1 MKLPHSFL
9 KGIKRGTPLRDLT
22 TFRIG
27 GPAQAFVEPAD
38 AGELACLLK
47 QCGAAG
53 IPVRVIGAGSN
64 ILASDKGVAGILVR
78 LSAPFFRSVR
88 ARGNRIECGAGLAL
102 PALLRLCR
110 ARGLTGAEFLAG
122 IPGSVGGALA
132 MNCGVAGGGA
142 ARSIGDIVEQV
153 TVARY
158 NGVSRVIDGARAG
171 FGYRRSGL
179 SRYVIISAVFKLRK
193 STGALVGRRLREWMD
208 KRRGQEYRYPSAGC
222 VFKNPRG
229 RSAGALIDACGL
241 KGARAGGAMISE
253 KHANFIVNTGRA
265 SCADVLSLMRRA
277 RRAVK
282 RKYGIALEQEIKLWK

>member
-9 KGIKRGTPLRDLT
+9 KGIKRGTPLKALT

-27 GPAQAFVEPAD
+27 GPAQAFAEPAD
-38 AGELACLLK
+38 AGELSCLLK
-47 QCGAAG
+47 QCVAAG

-64 ILASDKGVAGILVR
+64 ILASDKGVAGVMVR
-78 LSAPFFRSVR
+78 LAAPFFRGARV
-88 ARGNRIECGAGLAL
+88 RGNRIECGAGLAL
-102 PALLRLCR
+102 PDLLRLCR
-110 ARGLTGAEFLAG
+110 RRGLTGAEFLAG

-132 MNCGVAGGGA
+132 MNCGVAGDGT

-153 TVARY
+153 SVVRY
-158 NGVSRVIDGARAG
+158 NGVPRVIDGARAG

-179 SRYVIISAVFKLRK
+179 SRHVIISAVF
-193 STGALVGRRLREWMD
+193 RLRRSSPAVVEGRVRGWMD

-241 KGARAGGAMISE
+241 KGARAGGAMISG

-277 RRAVK
+277 QKAVK
-282 RKYGIALEQEIKLWK
+282 KEYGIELEPEIKIWK